1 MALASVL
8 NVAAQARGKATETE
22 TTPQQA
28 LWAALPPLLFGLAL
42 SAFLLGFVPWREVVW
57 GGPTE
62 YPTPSPSFAP
72 LVVPAIVGLALLCGG
87 LLGAGRRLP
96 RWSYTWASGAVVV
109 VLFALVLLGDDLPY
123 LISPTIDMWLVLS
136 LLALLGAI
144 TLIAAWRGVSDAGLV
159 GLGMGG
165 TFTTAV
171 LFFASASPFSR
182 LDVSL
187 LAMPAGLVMAGLILA
202 YLLGGVTLKRAAVAI
217 TALLAV
223 AAIWG
228 YRGVILAVIPGVD
241 PSFHWKL
248 WAMAW
253 AGLLGPPLL
262 AWLLELRR
270 PVGVG

>member
-8 NVAAQARGKATETE
+8 NVAARAKGSVAEAETS
-22 TTPQQA
+22 PQDA
-28 LWAALPPLLFGLAL
+28 LRAALPPLLFGLAL
-42 SAFLLGFVPWREVVW
+42 SAFLLAYVPWREVVW
-57 GGPTE
+57 GGPTH

-72 LVVPAIVGLALLCGG
+72 LIVPSIVGLGLICGG
-87 LLGAGRRLP
+87 LLGAWRGLP
-96 RWSYTWASGAVVV
+96 RWSYTWAGGAVVA
-109 VLFALVLLGDDLPY
+109 VLFALVLLGDELPY
-123 LISPTIDMWLVLS
+123 LISPTVDVLLVLG
-136 LLALLGAI
+136 LLALLGAL
-144 TLIAAWRGVSDAGLV
+144 TCIAAWRCVADAGLV

-171 LFFASASPFSR
+171 LFFASAAPFSR

-187 LAMPAGLVMAGLILA
+187 LALPAGLAMAGLIMA
-202 YLLGGVTLKRAAVAI
+202 YLRGGVAVKRAAVAT
-217 TALLAV
+217 TAMLTG

-228 YRGVILAVIPGVD
+228 YGGVILAVMPDFD
-241 PSFHWKL
+241 PSFRWKL

-270 PVGVG
+270 PAAVG